1 LFNPDFNIED
11 NAPLFPGH
19 FPPLIAQNDNATL
32 YKHPG
37 TKKRNYPF
45 QNNSGNI
52 NSIHKSDTDMYQY
65 GTPGEFVVNPTP

>member
-1 LFNPDFNIED
+1 LFDPDLNIEE

-19 FPPLIAQNDNATL
+19 FPPLIHQNENASL

-52 NSIHKSDTDMYQY
+52 NSGRKSDTDMYQY
-65 GTPGEFVVNPTP
+65 ATPAEFVATP